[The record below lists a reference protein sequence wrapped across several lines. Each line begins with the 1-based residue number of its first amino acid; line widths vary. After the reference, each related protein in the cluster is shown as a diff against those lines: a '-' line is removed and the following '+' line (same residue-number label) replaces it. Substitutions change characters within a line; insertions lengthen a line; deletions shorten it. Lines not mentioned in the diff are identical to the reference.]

1 MGLAEAPVVLILV
14 GLTAYVVLGGAD
26 FGAGFWH
33 MVLRGEERRH
43 TYRAMGPVWEANH
56 VWLIFV
62 LVVAWTAYPEAF
74 GSVASTLAIPLFVAA
89 VGIILRGTAYALR
102 GQASGARE
110 ERTVGVVFGVSS
122 LLTPFALGTAVG
134 GIASERV
141 PVGNAAGDAWTSW
154 TGPTSLL
161 IGGLAV
167 ATSVHLAAV
176 WLAADGARQGRPEL
190 VRGFRA
196 RALATGVLAG
206 AIALAGLVVLREDA
220 RGIFDG
226 LTEGAGLAAVLASG
240 AAGAGTLA
248 LVARGR
254 LEPARYVA
262 AIAVAAIV
270 AGWAFAQEPD
280 ILPGLSVE
288 QAAAGDETLV
298 ALLVSAAVGALV
310 LVPSLA
316 LLFGLLLRGR
326 FDAVPQEL
334 GSLEQAGRT
343 PEQRGGVTHA
353 DRRGLAPLTVVLTL
367 AGVILTVVT
376 EGGAGRTIGVICLL
390 AAVGAGS
397 ALVLPQV
404 ALDATPE
411 RGEDRS

>member
-1 MGLAEAPVVLILV
+1 MGLAEAPAVLILA
-14 GLTAYVVLGGAD
+14 GLVAYVVLGGAD

-33 MVLRGEERRH
+33 MVLRGEERAH

-56 VWLIFV
+56 VWLVFV

-74 GSVASTLAIPLFVAA
+74 GSIASTLAIPLFIAA

-102 GQASGARE
+102 GHASGATE
-110 ERTVGVVFGVSS
+110 ERLVGVVFGVSS
-122 LLTPFALGTAVG
+122 LLTPFTLGTAIG

-141 PVGNAAGDAWTSW
+141 PVGNAAGDPWSSW

-176 WLAADGARQGRPEL
+176 WLAADGARQGRAEL

-206 AIALAGLVVLREDA
+206 AVALGGLFVLREDA

-226 LTEGAGLAAVLASG
+226 LTVGAGLAAALASA
-240 AAGAGTLA
+240 AAGAATLA

-254 LEPARYVA
+254 LEPARYA
-262 AIAVAAIV
+262 AAVAVAAIV
-270 AGWAFAQEPD
+270 AGWALAQEPE
-280 ILPGLSVE
+280 ILPGLTVE
-288 QAAAGDETLV
+288 EAAAGDETLV
-298 ALLVSAAVGALV
+298 ALLVSTAAGALV

-326 FDAVPQEL
+326 FDAPPQEL
-334 GSLEQAGRT
+334 GSLERVGRAPETRAGRAAAV
-343 PEQRGGVTHA
+343 PRGVGQLTAV
-353 DRRGLAPLTVVLTL
+353 LALIGVVLTI
-367 AGVILTVVT
+367 AT
-376 EGGAGRTIGVICLL
+376 EGGIGRILGIVCLL
-390 AAVGAGS
+390 GAVAAGS
-397 ALVLPQV
+397 ALVLPQIAV
-404 ALDATPE
+404 DAAPE
-411 RGEDRS
+411 PDDDRP